1 MRALPL
7 CCLVLT
13 ACFLPVARSSGTAP
27 AGSSSYASSGG
38 DGADGTSYGSS
49 GSSSGYGSSG
59 SSGSDGAA
67 GYAGATPAK
76 ADVPAGPK
84 TVSVT
89 IRSSCSKTVPVFYG
103 DKPKYGS
110 GTTSSVSSNS
120 VSSKTF
126 TVGDQMWVLD
136 DSGDGAG
143 SVTISEST
151 RNVEINSSCSGLSA
165 R

>member
-7 CCLVLT
+7 CLLVLS
-13 ACFLPVARSSGTAP
+13 ACIIPVRQQGATTAP
-27 AGSSSYASSGG
+27 SGGYASSDPNGSYG
-38 DGADGTSYGSS
+38 SAGSDGSAGADGS
-49 GSSSGYGSSG
+49 
-59 SSGSDGAA
+59 A
-67 GYAGATPAK
+67 GYAPAPTS
-76 ADVPAGPK
+76 APAAAHSGPT

-89 IRSSCSKTVPVFYG
+89 IRSACSKTVPVFYG

-126 TVGDQMWVLD
+126 QVGDQMWVLD
-136 DSGDGAG
+136 ESGNGAG
-143 SVTISEST
+143 SVTISENT
-151 RNVEINSSCSGLSA
+151 RNVEINSSCGGLSA